1 MSQQRKRKHTTLT
14 LVEKLEILNKIENG
28 DKLENLANEFR
39 VGRAT
44 IYYDIRKNGEK
55 IRSIFK
61 NNKSLKSMRNIHNY
75 NNK

>member
-28 DKLENLANEFR
+28 HKLVNLANEFG

-44 IYYDIRKNGEK
+44 IYKKKWRKDK
-55 IRSIFK
+55 VFFQK
-61 NNKSLKSMRNIHNY
+61 
-75 NNK
+75 